1 MVLYQ
6 KPSLFS
12 NSFLL
17 TFDIP
22 KKYLHLKKFNNL
34 PILILITINLLV
46 FGGCEKHS
54 DPKNV
59 YKYYYLTP
67 SQVAQSPYFTSNK
80 YDTLSFFNTLG
91 DTFTFAKI
99 KTDTAFIKES
109 STEMGSEVTTYYNY
123 QYLHNTYQTLK
134 GNGKFEVWHKTTS
147 VSNSIYI
154 NLNRVEFGYSSDRVG
169 KKFPNWPFFEEYK
182 LGEQSFRNV
191 TLLNPLPNNS
201 INVYINVEDGLL
213 SLIDNKTID
222 TLSII
227 KK

>member
-1 MVLYQ
+1 MVLDQ
-6 KPSLFS
+6 QPSLFF
-12 NSFLL
+12 NNFLL
-17 TFDIP
+17 TFGIP
-22 KKYLHLKKFNNL
+22 KKYLLMKKFHNL

-80 YDTLSFFNTLG
+80 YDTLSFFNTLR

-134 GNGKFEVWHKTTS
+134 GDGKFEVWHKTNS
-147 VSNSIYI
+147 V
-154 NLNRVEFGYSSDRVG
+154 G
-169 KKFPNWPFFEEYK
+169 
-182 LGEQSFRNV
+182 SFIEV
-191 TLLNPLPNNS
+191 KLLNYKFEYDP
-201 INVYINVEDGLL
+201 
-213 SLIDNKTID
+213 KTID
-222 TLSII
+222 KNSRPYTFYDKFDIRGQSFINVKRFNGVGGSLVFINVVDGILTVIANQNSDSLII
-227 KK
+227 SKK

>member
-1 MVLYQ
+1 M
-6 KPSLFS
+6 K
-12 NSFLL
+12 N
-17 TFDIP
+17 
-22 KKYLHLKKFNNL
+22 FNNL

-46 FGGCEKHS
+46 FGSCEKHS
-54 DPKNV
+54 DPKEV

-134 GNGKFEVWHKTTS
+134 GNGKFEVWHYTKQKNGADNLIELSLTS
-147 VSNSIYI
+147 KNIAYFADFVEIKQPEFKYYNEIVFVNQRFENVARFHLYGSEKYDIIQYNYVS
-154 NLNRVEFGYSSDRVG
+154 
-169 KKFPNWPFFEEYK
+169 K
-182 LGEQSFRNV
+182 L
-191 TLLNPLPNNS
+191 
-201 INVYINVEDGLL
+201 DGL
-213 SLIDNKTID
+213 I
-222 TLSII
+222 LSIDLKSNDSLFLV